1 MKIKDSPQVITELLK
16 YNNQSGQSFPCSNQ
30 IVTNIIICLYNDEY
44 VQNFL
49 DSKSAI
55 VVHTRNKKP
64 YNVIINGLEWKIINC
79 ADWAR
84 GYRAYRIY
92 IDGRL
97 DWQEA
102 RPFLG
107 HMMNLYCCEVDIF

>member
-1 MKIKDSPQVITELLK
+1 MKIKDNPQIISELLK
-16 YNNQSGQSFPCSNQ
+16 YNNHFGNPYACSNQ
-30 IVTNIIICLYNDEY
+30 IVTNIIICLHNDEY
-44 VQNFL
+44 VQDFL
-49 DSKSAI
+49 ESKSASI
-55 VVHTRNKKP
+55 VHTKSKKP
-64 YNVIINGLEWKIINC
+64 YKVIINDLEWIIINC

-97 DWQEA
+97 NWQES

-107 HMMNLYCCEVDIF
+107 HMMSLYCCEVNIF